1 MLERQLRLQHAA
13 QWGTGDSPIGRPT
26 IFDGLSLFISDLF
39 NGFYR
44 KSKMGFGYGT
54 VLDQTDF
61 AVQTQEDAASQLAE
75 FCLASVLEP
84 VFQKGLGV
92 PEPC

>member
-26 IFDGLSLFISDLF
+26 TFDGFIAIISDLF

-44 KSKMGFGYGT
+44 IKATDSREREEKE
-54 VLDQTDF
+54 VLYEKF
-61 AVQTQEDAASQLAE
+61 A
-75 FCLASVLEP
+75 
-84 VFQKGLGV
+84 
-92 PEPC
+92 